1 MSNTRKA
8 SGESKA
14 VEIVTDFDVLI
25 KEANFEPYKFTLGGQ
40 ARELPHIRMLP
51 ASQLEELDRDFD
63 AIFPDVAGDDLAKL
77 VADLPLHAY
86 EAFVK
91 SWFEHS
97 GLELGELLA
106 SVRS

>member
-8 SGESKA
+8 SGDSKSTT
-14 VEIVTDFDVLI
+14 IVTDFDVLI
-25 KEANFEPYKFTLGGQ
+25 AEANFEPYKFTLGGK
-40 ARELPHIRMLP
+40 ARELPHIRTLP
-51 ASQLEELDRDFD
+51 ASQLEALDTDFD
-63 AIFPDVAGDDLAKL
+63 STFPDVAGEELAQL

-97 GLELGELLA
+97 GLELGELPA
-106 SVRS
+106 SARS